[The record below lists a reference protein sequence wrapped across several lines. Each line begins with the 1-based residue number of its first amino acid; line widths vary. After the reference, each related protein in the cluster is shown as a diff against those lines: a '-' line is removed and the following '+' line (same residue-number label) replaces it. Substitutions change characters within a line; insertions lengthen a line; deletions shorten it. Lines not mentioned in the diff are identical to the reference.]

1 MNLTEDYTD
10 TFSGNDTVTDK
21 EYYNPQTD
29 NSDNIINKNDSKT
42 DYGKIETIHRDKDT
56 VVTMFKSNPEIMN
69 AIIEFNNV
77 YENALEYLDV
87 LFMGVL

>member
-1 MNLTEDYTD
+1 
-10 TFSGNDTVTDK
+10 
-21 EYYNPQTD
+21 
-29 NSDNIINKNDSKT
+29 
-42 DYGKIETIHRDKDT
+42 
-56 VVTMFKSNPEIMN
+56 MFKSNPEIMN